1 MTGGKNAAVPGK
13 FRQLFVGVVA
23 NISSLSVGTM
33 IGWLSPSIPQF
44 QSDNS
49 PVGKEPMTDEAA
61 SWLTGIT
68 CITAAFVSLMV
79 GTLAER
85 YGRKVA
91 GCLMGIPLCAT
102 WLCTIFAT
110 EHWHLFIARFFSG
123 MSGGMALFLIPL
135 YVSEIA
141 CDENRGMLGSLL
153 VFILN
158 GGILWGYVFGA
169 VLSYRVF
176 TISLLIWPLLYIA
189 FFFFLPESPVYLV
202 RHNRL
207 DDAARS
213 LSWLRG
219 GDKLTTER
227 EMARMQIEAKEQN
240 VSQKSI
246 GLSDLFRDRATVK
259 GLFIT
264 LGLFG
269 GQQFAGIFAMIS
281 YTESIF
287 RMAGSA
293 MSPDTSAIIV
303 GLIQVFGSC
312 LSTVSMERVGRRPLL
327 LTSALGMGV
336 CHYVLGTFCYLQTLQ
351 YDVTSFSWI
360 SVVALSVFMI
370 AYALGLG
377 PGPYVISSD
386 ILSRDVSSL
395 VTTLGMFFAWSMA
408 FVVSKLFPTFVG
420 LLGMHGCFFLL
431 GSFCALTF
439 IFIFVILP
447 ETKGQPRQLILD
459 RLNGIPESVNK
470 NQYV

>member
-1 MTGGKNAAVPGK
+1 MAGGKKAVPGK
-13 FRQLFVGVVA
+13 LRQLFVGVVA

-33 IGWLSPSIPQF
+33 IGWLSPSIPQL
-44 QSDNS
+44 QSDNP

-85 YGRKVA
+85 YGRKVT

-110 EHWHLFIARFFSG
+110 EHWHLFVARFFSG
-123 MSGGMALFLIPL
+123 MSAGMALFLIPL

-141 CDENRGMLGSLL
+141 GDEIRGMLGSLL
-153 VFILN
+153 VFIVN

-169 VLSYRVF
+169 VLPYRVF
-176 TISLLIWPLLYIA
+176 TISLLVWPLLYIA
-189 FFFFLPESPVYLV
+189 FFFFVPESPVYLV

-227 EMARMQIEAKEQN
+227 EMARMQIEVKEQSA
-240 VSQKSI
+240 SQKSI
-246 GLSDLFRDRATVK
+246 GLSDLFRDRATTK
-259 GLFIT
+259 GLSIT

-269 GQQFAGIFAMIS
+269 GQHFSGIFAVLS
-281 YTESIF
+281 YTETIF

-293 MSPDTSAIIV
+293 ISPNTSAIIV
-303 GLIQVFGSC
+303 GLIQVCGSC

-327 LTSALGMGV
+327 LTSAMGMGA
-336 CHYVLGTFCYLQTLQ
+336 CHFVLGTFCYLQALQ
-351 YDVTSFSWI
+351 YDVSSFSWI

-370 AYALGLG
+370 SYGLGLG
-377 PGPYVISSD
+377 PGPYVICSD

-395 VTTLGMFFAWSMA
+395 VSRLGLFFAWSMA
-408 FVVSKLFPTFVG
+408 FVVGKLFPNFVV
-420 LLGMHGCFFLL
+420 LLGMHGSFFLL
-431 GSFCALTF
+431 GSFCVITF

-447 ETKGQPRQLILD
+447 ETKGLPRQLILD
-459 RLNGIPESVNK
+459 RLNGIPDSVNK